1 MQIRTERT
9 VPQEELVPEYE
20 PLDLNSATAGE
31 LTALPGIGP
40 ELAAR
45 IVAYREENGPFSAWR
60 RDPERLRHGE
70 TNSRAWRAGI
80 TVDGEGEQMKILVVG

>member
-45 IVAYREENGPFSAWR
+45 IVAYREENGPFSAA
-60 RDPERLRHGE
+60 EEILNVSGIGE
-70 TNSRAWRAGI
+70 IKFQGLEGRI
-80 TVDGEGEQMKILVVG
+80 TVDGEESK